1 MDNDKNDQQTSGC
14 VLCRWME
21 TVPLPYGVIEYFCV
35 NRQETITSTELSK
48 RRCAK
53 YEA

>member
-1 MDNDKNDQQTSGC
+1 MRAAAVRRT
-14 VLCRWME
+14 
-21 TVPLPYGVIEYFCV
+21 EYFCV

-53 YEA
+53 YEP